1 MRRLAGKRVLIT
13 GGARGIGRALAIR
26 LAAEGCELILTDVE
40 PNLLPEAAAA
50 VVAAGGQAATYK
62 LDVTDL
68 DAITQLRERLLREQ
82 GPIDL
87 LINNAGVVFGGGFLE
102 VPLEQHFRT
111 YQINLLGL
119 VAVTRAFLP
128 DLIGRPEGH
137 LVNIASA
144 AGFIGLPQ
152 GATYASSKWAV
163 VGFSDS
169 IRQELAAEGYGHV
182 HVSIICP
189 SYVSTGLFDGARAP
203 RLTRILTAERV
214 AELTVRTIKKNRSYM
229 LTPWLVKMTPALK
242 GLLPTPLFELTSKL
256 FGATSGMTAWHG
268 RDGIMGR
275 SNER

>member
-40 PNLLPEAAAA
+40 QDLLPEAVDAVSAAGAKAAA
-50 VVAAGGQAATYK
+50 YP
-62 LDVTDL
+62 LDVTDGS
-68 DAITQLRERLLREQ
+68 AIAQLRERLHREQ

-111 YQINLLGL
+111 YNINVLGL

-128 DLIGRPEGH
+128 DLIARPEGH

-144 AGFIGLPQ
+144 AGFIGLPA
-152 GATYASSKWAV
+152 GTTYASSKWAV

-169 IRQELAAEGYGHV
+169 IRQELVAEGYGHV
-182 HVSIICP
+182 RVSIICP

-203 RLTRILTAERV
+203 RLTRILTPERV
-214 AELTVRTIKKNRSYM
+214 ADLTVKAIKKNRSYM
-229 LTPWLVKMTPALK
+229 LTPWLVKVTPALK
-242 GLLPTPLFELTSKL
+242 GLLPTPLFELVSKV

-268 RDGIMGR
+268 RGGIMGR